1 MAVVGLLLYV
11 PAIWAEWFDT
21 EAVGKTM
28 AIVGLFS
35 FSFAQCCL
43 LSLATLQ
50 RQVAWLF
57 YAAVTAILLLAAI
70 ISGIIVF
77 DPHDEEWLMRT
88 VGVVAILDGC
98 FSLCV
103 PILHRLGSRQ
113 TVRQTAIAY
122 QQIELVCPRCGKRG
136 TYSVG
141 EIVCRK
147 CSLTI
152 RVQVRGLT
160 PARSAIAGCCF
171 GAIAFFCLEHFS
183 AVCFSVR
190 LPSNGLFLSAQAG
203 TMTIGSIRP
212 KPRLAFPK
220 KPGFCA
226 RQIHGQAAVDLAL
239 VAA

>member
-1 MAVVGLLLYV
+1 MLAALVGIYVFLFGDFGEMEAKILGTTLTISAFSLTSLACAAAHEQRRYPLLSILGLGVAIVGLLLYV

-50 RQVAWLF
+50 RHVAWLF
-57 YAAVTAILLLAAI
+57 YAAVTAILLLATI

-77 DPHDEEWLMRT
+77 DPNDEEWLMRT

-113 TVRQTAIAY
+113 TVRQTAVAY
-122 QQIELVCPRCGKRG
+122 QQI
-136 TYSVG
+136 
-141 EIVCRK
+141 
-147 CSLTI
+147 
-152 RVQVRGLT
+152 
-160 PARSAIAGCCF
+160 
-171 GAIAFFCLEHFS
+171 
-183 AVCFSVR
+183 
-190 LPSNGLFLSAQAG
+190 
-203 TMTIGSIRP
+203 
-212 KPRLAFPK
+212 
-220 KPGFCA
+220 
-226 RQIHGQAAVDLAL
+226 
-239 VAA
+239 